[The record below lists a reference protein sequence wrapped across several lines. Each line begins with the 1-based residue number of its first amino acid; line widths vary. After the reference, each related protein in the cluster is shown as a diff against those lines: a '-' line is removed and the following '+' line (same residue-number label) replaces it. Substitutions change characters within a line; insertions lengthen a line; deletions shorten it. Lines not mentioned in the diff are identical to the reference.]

1 MKKIISVFLLI
12 LGILCRLI
20 GIIMAIVALQL
31 FNEKDVYAALAS
43 LAIGAV
49 FMFLPDL
56 IKNRISK
63 SE

>member
-1 MKKIISVFLLI
+1 MKKIISIFSLL
-12 LGILCRLI
+12 LGIICRLI
-20 GIIMAIVALQL
+20 GIALAIVALQP
-31 FNEKDVYAALAS
+31 FNEKDTYAALAS

>member
-12 LGILCRLI
+12 LGIICRLI
-20 GIIMAIVALQL
+20 GIVLAIVALQL
-31 FNEKDVYAALAS
+31 FNEKDIYAALAS
-43 LAIGAV
+43 LAIAAV